1 MDEPWR
7 LRANRE
13 HEVSFAIGVRKEYG
27 CELGWAQ
34 ITATET
40 PHHYPP
46 LPKHYAEAFHP
57 NTDILLL
64 LAQPHVSMKYC
75 CHPSVMHL
83 PNCRIHLGGKSTAR
97 IVFTLRGLSRQA
109 KYKHQHWAQINP
121 AEDLITVEESK
132 LRNSRKTDRNLRT

>member
-97 IVFTLRGLSRQA
+97 IVSLCEDYPDKPNININTGHRLILR
-109 KYKHQHWAQINP
+109 KI
-121 AEDLITVEESK
+121 
-132 LRNSRKTDRNLRT
+132 